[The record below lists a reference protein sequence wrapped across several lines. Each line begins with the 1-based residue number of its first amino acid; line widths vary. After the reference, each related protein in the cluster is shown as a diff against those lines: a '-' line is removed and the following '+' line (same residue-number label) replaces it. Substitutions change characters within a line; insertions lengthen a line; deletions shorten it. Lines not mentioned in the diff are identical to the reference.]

1 MGTGRLGAADEEE
14 EEDREGE
21 GTGDAAE
28 MANEVGVLLLS
39 ASLLLRRKLSDP
51 GLWGADLTCP
61 SLLRATGRSMGT
73 QAGKGEVTVEG
84 EDFHTKKTRCWKR
97 NNFKKEKNKEKKW
110 FFFYLFLLQ
119 QQQQ

>member
-1 MGTGRLGAADEEE
+1 
-14 EEDREGE
+14 
-21 GTGDAAE
+21 
-28 MANEVGVLLLS
+28 
-39 ASLLLRRKLSDP
+39 
-51 GLWGADLTCP
+51 
-61 SLLRATGRSMGT
+61 MGT